1 MNKDRYKE
9 VMEKTLVPFMCLH
22 GSKFFLQDGAP
33 CHKSRNFTAV
43 LEGYREV
50 SILDFSRKAQ
60 TRIQSRT
67 AGQW

>member
-1 MNKDRYKE
+1 MNEDRYKE

-33 CHKSRNFTAV
+33 CHKSKKVMAV
-43 LEGYREV
+43 LEGYREF